1 VKDGPNVVVQESS
14 DEFGFYYIAAIE
26 TGRRMPIFS
35 GAPGGAELVGS
46 PEELIAL
53 SRQVPSATT
62 PAAGWLQAARRRPL
76 QPEWP
81 EVDRQYL
88 RPAHSERVRAPA
100 EQQTFR
106 SASTNSVT
114 RSQVHR

>member
-1 VKDGPNVVVQESS
+1 
-14 DEFGFYYIAAIE
+14 
-26 TGRRMPIFS
+26 MPIFS

-62 PAAGWLQAARRRPL
+62 PAAGWLQAARRRRL

-81 EVDRQYL
+81 EADQQYL
-88 RPAHSERVRAPA
+88 RPAH
-100 EQQTFR
+100 
-106 SASTNSVT
+106 
-114 RSQVHR
+114 